1 MLLGRHKA
9 QRAEPRAFVCWSK
22 SDLAQKSISVDTV
35 GGAEFVKQSSIKPFL
50 DWPAEEFTAIEALE
64 KGSEFADAADV
75 AP

>member
-1 MLLGRHKA
+1 M
-9 QRAEPRAFVCWSK
+9 
-22 SDLAQKSISVDTV
+22 AQKSISVDTV

-64 KGSEFADAADV
+64 KGREFVDAADV